1 MLLLMIAFA
10 GAVGLF
16 YYANAVRNHGSVW
29 VDQLCTETSILCE
42 QPQLLLIALSGVVIV
57 GMLRVMTRA

>member
-10 GAVGLF
+10 GAAGLF
-16 YYANAVRNHGSVW
+16 YYASAVRNQGSVW
-29 VDQLCTETSILCE
+29 VDQLCMQTSILCE